1 MLKIIN
7 TASQTRERDHIYQ
20 AVASKPGVHPRFLNE
35 MFPALWAAAEKYG
48 IDPVGM
54 IAQSGK
60 ETSWGNFGGK
70 VRPEF
75 FNTAGNKISPAQQ
88 RLFPGITDG
97 DNPLAHAMFASWK
110 VGAEVQA
117 QHLRRYA
124 GMPVQPETLLV
135 APRYT
140 AVAEANTHCVYWAD
154 LGGKWAPSLSYGQEI
169 EQIMVSLSA

>member
-1 MLKIIN
+1 MSRIIAPPSSTRDSVLAKLKVRSGVAPLFIN
-7 TASQTRERDHIYQ
+7 D
-20 AVASKPGVHPRFLNE
+20 

-54 IAQSGK
+54 VAQSGK
-60 ETSWGNFGGK
+60 ETNWGKFGGK
-70 VRPEF
+70 VTPEF

-124 GMPVQPETLLV
+124 GVPIQTETLLV
-135 APRYT
+135 APRYS
-140 AVAEANTHCVYWAD
+140 AVAESNTGVTDWFG
-154 LGGKWAPSLSYGQEI
+154 LSGKWAPAPNYGPSI
-169 EQIMVSLSA
+169 EQIMTEIR